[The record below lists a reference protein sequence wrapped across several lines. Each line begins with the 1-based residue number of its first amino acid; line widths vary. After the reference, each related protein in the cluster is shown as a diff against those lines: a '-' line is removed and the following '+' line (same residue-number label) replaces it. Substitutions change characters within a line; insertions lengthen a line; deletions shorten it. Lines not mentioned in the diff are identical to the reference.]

1 MADEELLFKNDQ
13 LLQDNIEMH
22 GLIEM
27 LRTEIENNTTNLTTE
42 NQSLQKQQNC
52 LKLQLNEL
60 ESENEKRCL
69 SLKSQLASALKTANL
84 KSDEAAKLQS
94 KYD

>member
-1 MADEELLFKNDQ
+1 
-13 LLQDNIEMH
+13 MH

-52 LKLQLNEL
+52 LKL
-60 ESENEKRCL
+60 
-69 SLKSQLASALKTANL
+69 
-84 KSDEAAKLQS
+84 
-94 KYD
+94 

>member
-1 MADEELLFKNDQ
+1 MVDQELLFKNDQ

-52 LKLQLNEL
+52 LKLQLNEV

-69 SLKSQLASALKTANL
+69 SLKS
-84 KSDEAAKLQS
+84 
-94 KYD
+94 

>member
-1 MADEELLFKNDQ
+1 MVDEELLFKNDQ

>member
-1 MADEELLFKNDQ
+1 MVDEELLFKNDQ

-52 LKLQLNEL
+52 LKLQLNEV

-69 SLKSQLASALKTANL
+69 SLKSQLVSALKTANL
-84 KSDEAAKLQS
+84 K
-94 KYD
+94 